1 MQTRILLLALTALSF
16 TACPEDMSTEKATWD
31 TTTKGWADRL
41 DKMKKGHDEL
51 SAKVKAFTVPENEAG
66 LVAERADLAKAV
78 ETGTTAIT
86 SAEHEMQTAKT
97 TIEKLISNGKK
108 VQVEVALGTTKSTVD
123 GTLARAESLV
133 SSANSALETLTK
145 KVASAKATGDAAKS
159 RTDAWLNEVKKKGAA
174 IIVDDLAFAGEG
186 LDVEK
191 SKVALT
197 SLVATLKSCADLKVE
212 LSVVA
217 LGEAADLG
225 TKRAEAIKAHLTTNG
240 VNAAVLAKVSG
251 ISVKEGDEKVSLA
264 VTTPCK

>member
-1 MQTRILLLALTALSF
+1 MQTRILLLAVTALAL
-16 TACPEDMSTEKATWD
+16 TGCPEDLSTEKATWD

-51 SAKVKAFTVPENEAG
+51 AGKVKAFTVPETEVA
-66 LVAERADLAKAV
+66 LVAEKADLAKAV

-86 SAEHEMQTAKT
+86 AAEHEMQTAKT

-108 VQVEVALGTTKSTVD
+108 VQLEVALGTTKSTVD

-145 KVASAKATGDAAKS
+145 KVGAAKATGDAAKS
-159 RTDAWLNEVKKKGAA
+159 RTDAWLNEVKKKGST
-174 IIVDDLAFAGEG
+174 IIVDDLVFAGEG
-186 LDVEK
+186 LDAEK

-197 SLVATLKSCADLKVE
+197 SLVATLKSCPDLKVE
-212 LSVVA
+212 LTIVA

-225 TKRAEAIKAHLTTNG
+225 SKRAEGLKTWLTTNG
-240 VNAAVLAKVSG
+240 VDAGVLAKVSG
-251 ISVKEGDEKVSLA
+251 SVVKEGEEKVSVA
-264 VTTPCK
+264 VNTPCK